1 MPNTLNDAAAAPAA
15 LSAFLRGVERR
26 AAVFAELQCG
36 DREVGDSALAAA
48 MRAFRSHA
56 AALPMAGWPQRF
68 WALLLAAPPLR
79 RNAGQAQW
87 PRTLSIL
94 APLAPLERQALLLR
108 LAAGLAE
115 DQAAGVLGMS
125 EPAYQQ
131 ALAAACPR
139 DAGGQPDL
147 LAWRSLA
154 EAIQQQLRDLPPERL
169 ARLAGIR
176 EDAISGSSLRQTQ
189 KHPLPA
195 RRAPVAQTQYRR
207 WPWIMLV
214 LVLCAAALAAT
225 WWWPQ
230 RPVSPLP
237 DPSQI
242 ADGSGV
248 ATQVDIRSEALPVEM
263 AASRFD
269 AADYLPTHPDF
280 ELLMDDEGEAAAR
293 DGDFHAWRVHM
304 RQALPVPDSA
314 TDAEA
319 GSTQM
324 QEEGVINAPAP

>member
-48 MRAFRSHA
+48 MRAFRTHA

-68 WALLLAAPPLR
+68 WTLLLAAPPLR

-87 PRTLSIL
+87 PRTLFIL

-154 EAIQQQLRDLPPERL
+154 EAIQQQLRELPPERL
-169 ARLAGIR
+169 ARLARIR
-176 EDAISGSSLRQTQ
+176 EDAISGSSLRQTK
-189 KHPLPA
+189 KHQLPA
-195 RRAPVAQTQYRR
+195 GRAPVAHIQHRR

-225 WWWPQ
+225 WRWPQ
-230 RPVSPLP
+230 RPGPSLP
-237 DPSQI
+237 DPAQT
-242 ADGSGV
+242 ADSGLGV
-248 ATQVDIRSEALPVEM
+248 SHADIRSEALPAQEP
-263 AASRFD
+263 ASRFD
-269 AADYLPTHPDF
+269 AADYPASHPDF
-280 ELLMDDEGEAAAR
+280 ELLMDDEGEASAR
-293 DGDFHAWRVHM
+293 NADFHAWRVHM
-304 RQALPVPDSA
+304 RQALPVPESA
-314 TDAEA
+314 TDVEA